1 MTLRPH
7 HGRVAAAILGIL
19 IESGQLAGPRSVDL
33 PRVLDELR
41 ADGGVLVSREE
52 SVRWAMAFI
61 GRTGG
66 LEEDEDGAE
75 ILEML
80 GAGYDDLRARLG
92 VDN

>member
-1 MTLRPH
+1 M
-7 HGRVAAAILGIL
+7 
-19 IESGQLAGPRSVDL
+19 
-33 PRVLDELR
+33 PRVRDELR
-41 ADGGVLVSREE
+41 ADGGVLLSREE

>member
-19 IESGQLAGPRSVDL
+19 IERGQLAGPRSVDL

-41 ADGGVLVSREE
+41 ADGGVLLSRQE
-52 SVRWAMAFI
+52 SVRWAMEFI